1 MWEQKDLKEHAVYQI
16 YPISFCDG
24 NGDGKGDLLGI
35 ISKLDYLKNLGIH
48 LVWLSPI
55 YESPMVDMGYDI
67 SDYYKINPLFG
78 TMEDFELLIAEAKKR
93 DIRIIM
99 DLVVNH
105 TSDRHA
111 WFQEALKNPN
121 SKYRDYYY
129 FQKGR
134 SEKEYPNNWTSN
146 FTGPAWEAVP
156 NEPGMYYLHIFS
168 KEQPDL
174 NWHNKA
180 VLKEVENIMTFW
192 MDKGAYGFRCDVI
205 SEIYKTTLED
215 GKKQDL
221 ITPVGS
227 EHYIDQPGNHDI
239 LKQIHKDVVEP
250 RGGILIGECFGVTS
264 KNANRFLEGELD
276 TLFEFDIALLNRRFN
291 QDHVNPKK
299 FKECIVR
306 WQQDFDWNGNYL
318 ENHDQH
324 RSIGRYVY
332 GKDEKQG
339 AKMLLTLIYTLRG
352 TPFIYMGQEFGTKDY
367 SPKLKY
373 DQLHD
378 CSAFAIHKITRK
390 YCIPDFISMQVIH
403 HFARDDCRAPMAF
416 DGSEGHGFSKP
427 GVTPWQIYNPR
438 SKEINAKSQEKDPSS
453 ILNYFIQVNR
463 LREQENV
470 LSYGSIFFLE
480 SDPDVLWYK
489 REEKGR
495 IVYVL
500 LNLSRKKRYLPTID
514 FSKQTI
520 LLSNYTN
527 RDKILRPY
535 EAIVYEEKQSS

>member
-35 ISKLDYLKNLGIH
+35 ISKLDYLKALGIH

-67 SDYYKINPLFG
+67 SDYYKINPIFG
-78 TMEDFELLIAEAKKR
+78 TMEDFELLIAEARKR

-111 WFQEALKNPN
+111 WFQEALKNPK

-129 FQKGR
+129 FRKGR

-180 VLKEVENIMTFW
+180 VLKEVENIMAFW
-192 MDKGAYGFRCDVI
+192 MDKGVYGFRCDVI

-239 LKQIHKDVVEP
+239 LKQIRKDVVEP

-264 KNANRFLEGELD
+264 KNANRFLRGELD

-291 QDHVNPKK
+291 QDHVNPKE
-299 FKECIVR
+299 FKACIVR

-367 SPKLKY
+367 FPKLKY

-378 CSAFAIHKITRK
+378 CSAFAIHKIARK

-416 DGSEGHGFSKP
+416 DGSEGHGFSNP

-438 SKEINAKSQEKDPSS
+438 SKVINAKSQEKDPSS

-463 LREQENV
+463 LREEASV
-470 LSYGSIFFLE
+470 LSYGSISFLE

-500 LNLSRKKRYLPTID
+500 LNLSGKKRHLPAID
-514 FSKQTI
+514 FSKQTF
-520 LLSNYTN
+520 LLSNYAN
-527 RDKILRPY
+527 RDKMLRPY